1 MQERKASIILAE
13 GEAEAALM
21 ISRAMAVAGNGF
33 VEVRR
38 IDAAKEVASTLSKGK
53 GVVYLPGG
61 GKDGSNILLGVNN
74 N

>member
-1 MQERKASIILAE
+1 MSYTIS

-21 ISRAMAVAGNGF
+21 ISKAMASAGNGL

-53 GVVYLPGG
+53 TSVVYLPSG
-61 GKDGSNILLGVNN
+61 GKDSGSNILLGVNN
-74 N
+74 